1 MISILWKTV
10 IEIGISY
17 ENILLQFTSTTKS
30 IQIIFSEAG
39 QVLPKMINVL

>member
-17 ENILLQFTSTTKS
+17 ENILLQFTSTTKN
-30 IQIIFSEAG
+30 IQIILVKLVKCY
-39 QVLPKMINVL
+39 QK